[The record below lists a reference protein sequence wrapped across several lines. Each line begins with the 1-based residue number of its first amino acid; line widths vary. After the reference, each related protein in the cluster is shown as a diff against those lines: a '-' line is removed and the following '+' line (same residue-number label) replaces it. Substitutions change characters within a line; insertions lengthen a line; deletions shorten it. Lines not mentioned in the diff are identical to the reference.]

1 MSIVRLFVSLVALS
15 STAGS
20 ASAQAPAPPAGD
32 SIAAPH
38 VNLTSAQK
46 QIIYVSVSKTQKNY
60 AAPTGF
66 RATVGVVVPASI
78 VLASVP
84 ATIVEL
90 IPETKGLE
98 IALVEGQVLLVE
110 PTGRNVVAVLAQEP

>member
-15 STAGS
+15 LTAGS
-20 ASAQAPAPPAGD
+20 ASAQTPAPPAGD
-32 SIAAPH
+32 NIAAPH

-66 RATVGVVVPASI
+66 RATVGAVVPNSI

-90 IPETKGLE
+90 IPETKGLDA
-98 IALVEGQVLLVE
+98 ALVEGEVLLVE
-110 PTGRNVVAVLAQEP
+110 PAGRNVVAVLAQEL